1 MSQSGETGVELVKD
15 MPLGLRLRRAREA
28 AGLSVAAVAESL
40 HMPSRIVEAMEREDV
55 EQLGASIYVRGNY
68 ASYARLLDVPGAL
81 VDSFCRNRTSQPQV
95 LAPNVHVP
103 RSRVLFDRYVK
114 RSVYVVLT
122 ASIVPSVIWLASLD
136 RGTAKVQ
143 TLLETPAQQVITIQ
157 PRAAEQENESDLR
170 ESADA
175 APLYPVKAS
184 MTPSYGLGNT
194 VVESDE
200 SSVAPLDALS
210 ASDELFLT
218 LRFRQDSWFEVLAA
232 DGHRLES
239 GVLRAGDER
248 RFPRSQVGKVSI
260 GNAGGVEVSLDG
272 KPLDLTP
279 FRRANVARFALS
291 SAGSASPIEG

>member
-1 MSQSGETGVELVKD
+1 MSQSGETGVESAQDL
-15 MPLGLRLRRAREA
+15 PLGLRLRRAREA

-68 ASYARLLDVPGAL
+68 ASYARLLDVPSTL
-81 VDSFCRNRTSQPQV
+81 VDSFCRNRSSQPQV

-136 RGTAKVQ
+136 RSTAKVQ

-157 PRAAEQENESDLR
+157 PREAEQESEPDLR

-184 MTPSYGLGNT
+184 MTPSYSLGNA
-194 VVESDE
+194 VAEAE
-200 SSVAPLDALS
+200 PSVAPLDAS
-210 ASDELFLT
+210 PASDEVFLA

-239 GVLRAGDER
+239 GILRVGDER

-260 GNAGGVEVSLDG
+260 GNAGGVDVILNG
-272 KPLDLTP
+272 KQLDLTP

-291 SAGSASPIEG
+291 SAGSVSPIEG